1 MSQAD
6 IDLEDA
12 ITEIVEEYMT
22 ATENFGM
29 FRSAHEGLAIIQEEF
44 EEFKEAVFWPHKE
57 HTGDPDV
64 EIVQLAAMCLRYM
77 VDIKKR

>member
-1 MSQAD
+1 MSHD
-6 IDLEDA
+6 DELDDA
-12 ITEIVEEYMT
+12 LTEILNEYIT

-44 EEFKEAVFWPHKE
+44 EEFKEAVFWPHKD
-57 HTGDPDV
+57 HTGDPNV

-77 VDIKKR
+77 VDIRRK